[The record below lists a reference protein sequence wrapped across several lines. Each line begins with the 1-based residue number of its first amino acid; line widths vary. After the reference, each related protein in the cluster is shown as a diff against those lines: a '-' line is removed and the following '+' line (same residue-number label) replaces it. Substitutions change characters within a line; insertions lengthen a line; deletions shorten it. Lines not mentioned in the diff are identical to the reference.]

1 MKMAESSVRAPVT
14 KDGRFTVIDP
24 WTQVAAFDVQPGGNE
39 AVDRTA
45 KSARS
50 AFQASIKASAHQRA
64 SWLVAAAKVLEGEF
78 DRLVAMTISH
88 IGKPR
93 RAAEMEVKRSIA
105 FIQACAQHIHSIG
118 GEVIPLDAVPAG
130 KGLFGFARRVPYG
143 VVAAV
148 TPFNAPSNLLV
159 QKVAP
164 ALVTGNAVII
174 KPSLEGTQI
183 AEVIAKAF
191 VQAGLPEGLIHVI
204 PGDRDEALAL
214 AAHPDVDVV
223 TLTGGTAAGDA
234 LARAAGA
241 KRFLGELGG
250 NSANMVAADANL
262 EDAVARLIPSSFEAS
277 GQQCISTQRIIV
289 ETSIFDKFL
298 ERFIEASKRL
308 KLGDPRLPE
317 TDLGPVVNAR
327 AAARITSMLDDAR
340 ALGCSIVSTGE
351 SAGCVIPPTI
361 VVDPPP
367 EARLVRE
374 EVFGPVVV
382 VMRADSLDHAI
393 KIANECEFGL
403 QASCFTTSLASAM
416 RVSEELR
423 AGSVWINEASRFRLD
438 NYPFG
443 GVGRSGVG
451 REGLPYALEEY
462 TQPKFTGVRIA

>member
-1 MKMAESSVRAPVT
+1 MKMAETSVRAPVT
-14 KDGRFTVIDP
+14 KDGHFTVIDP
-24 WTQVAAFDVQPGGNE
+24 WTQVAAFEVHPGGKK
-39 AVDRTA
+39 AVDQAA

-50 AFQASIKASAHQRA
+50 AFQASTKATTHQRA
-64 SWLVAAAKVLEGEF
+64 SWLVAAAKALEDEF

-105 FIQACAQHIHSIG
+105 FIQACAQHIHSMG
-118 GEVIPLDAVPAG
+118 GEVVPLDAVPAG
-130 KGLFGFARRVPYG
+130 KGLFGFTKRVPYG
-143 VVAAV
+143 IVAAV

-183 AEVIAKAF
+183 AEAIAKAF
-191 VQAGLPEGLIHVI
+191 IQGGVPEGLVQVVQ
-204 PGDRDEALAL
+204 GEREEALAL

-250 NSANMVAADANL
+250 NSANIVVADANL

-289 ETSIFDKFL
+289 EASIFDQFL
-298 ERFIEASKRL
+298 DRFVEASKRL

-327 AAARITSMLDDAR
+327 AAARITSMLEDAQ
-340 ALGCSIVSTGE
+340 ALGCTVVSNGE
-351 SAGCVIPPTI
+351 SSGCVIPPTI
-361 VVDPPP
+361 VVDPPA

-382 VMRADSLDHAI
+382 VMRADSLDHALE
-393 KIANECEFGL
+393 IANECEFGL

-462 TQPKFTGVRIA
+462 TQPKFTGIRLP